1 MDLDVRYGRARKSV
15 CICLISMFCSS
26 TLIRLSKKKKKFNII
41 MIINNLCYPPFKIYI
56 CALFQTE
63 H

>member
-26 TLIRLSKKKKKFNII
+26 ALISLSKKKKNQYYNDNK
-41 MIINNLCYPPFKIYI
+41 
-56 CALFQTE
+56 
-63 H
+63 